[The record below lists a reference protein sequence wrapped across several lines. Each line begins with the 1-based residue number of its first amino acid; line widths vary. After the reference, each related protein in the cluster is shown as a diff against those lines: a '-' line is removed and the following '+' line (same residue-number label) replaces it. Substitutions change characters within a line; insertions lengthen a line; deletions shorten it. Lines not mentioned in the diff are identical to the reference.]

1 MPASPDLGATAAAL
15 VLRVYTDAETTLL
28 AMLADRL
35 AKGLDGAGWEENK
48 LTEIRALRADAQRA
62 ADRLNVTGLAAVR
75 QAIADAYAAGVKAA
89 MRELRAL
96 GMRLGVLPTPALP
109 VSIGAAFGVGTNT
122 AAVEALARAAV
133 DAVAG
138 THTRIT
144 REVVDVY
151 QRVTTVTAA
160 QTVAGV
166 LTRRQAAQKALDTYA
181 QTGITGFTD
190 KAGRNW
196 NLASYAEMA
205 TRTMAGQ
212 AAVQGHVDTLA
223 AHGHALVIASD
234 APQECARCRPWEG
247 KVLAITVD
255 GLGTHTATSPVTG
268 QRVQVTVTATLAQA
282 TAAGFAHPNCR
293 HSVSAYQV
301 GVTKPITDTEDPEGD
316 RARQRQRLLE
326 RRVRAAKRQ
335 AAVALDPAAAQIA
348 GKRVRARQAALR
360 AHIAEHDLR
369 RLPYRE
375 QITRAI

>member
-1 MPASPDLGATAAAL
+1 MPASPHLGATAAGL

-28 AMLADRL
+28 TMLADRL
-35 AKGLDGAGWEENK
+35 AKGLDGAGWEQNK

-62 ADRLNVTGLAAVR
+62 ADRLNVTGLAAIR
-75 QAIADAYAAGVKAA
+75 QAITDAYTAGVKAA
-89 MRELRAL
+89 MAELRAL

-109 VSIGAAFGVGTNT
+109 VSIGAAFGTGTST

-144 REVVDVY
+144 REVVDIY
-151 QRVTTVTAA
+151 QRVTTITAA

-166 LTRRQAAQKALDTYA
+166 LTRRQAAQRALDTYA
-181 QTGITGFTD
+181 QHGITGFTD

-234 APQECARCRPWEG
+234 APQECALCRPWEG
-247 KVLAITVD
+247 KVLAID
-255 GLGTHTATSPVTG
+255 AGGLGTHTATSPLTG
-268 QRVQVTVTATLAQA
+268 QRVQVTVRSTLAEA
-282 TAAGFAHPNCR
+282 VAAGFQHPNCR
-293 HSVSAYQV
+293 HSVSAYQL
-301 GVTKPITDTEDPEGD
+301 GITKPIHAVADPDGD
-316 RARQRQRLLE
+316 RARQRQRYLE

-335 AAVALDPAAAQIA
+335 AAVALDPPATQAA

-360 AHIAEHDLR
+360 AHLAAHDLK